1 MTKEQI
7 QSDIE
12 SSLPLPG
19 NEAVDI
25 LWKALTKAAD
35 LMKNTDESKRNCQI
49 ASNLEGKLSEEE
61 IKRLLKHVSIDAL
74 VFLDPPLETIL
85 VDPEGTS
92 VEDST
97 MRAIGKLRSSR
108 NSDPEEAFINLL
120 VVLEKIHAH
129 GFKTESESYNK
140 EILSLTRKI
149 LYLFCLLAISKL
161 N

>member
-7 QSDIE
+7 QFDIE
-12 SSLPLPG
+12 SSISLPDD
-19 NEAVDI
+19 EAVDI
-25 LWKALTKAAD
+25 LWKALTETAN
-35 LMKNTDESKRNCQI
+35 LMKSLSANERNYQI
-49 ASNLEGKLSEEE
+49 ASKLVEKFSEEE
-61 IKRLLKHVSIDAL
+61 IKRLLKHVSIDSL

-85 VDPEGTS
+85 VDLEGTS

-108 NSDPEEAFINLL
+108 DSEPGEAFINLL

-129 GFKTESESYNK
+129 GFNAGAESYNK
-140 EILSLTRKI
+140 EIFSLTRKI
-149 LYLFCLLAISKL
+149 LYLLCLLAISKL

>member
-1 MTKEQI
+1 MTKDQI
-7 QSDIE
+7 QFDVE
-12 SSLPLPG
+12 SSLSLPD

-25 LWKALTKAAD
+25 LWKAFTKTAD
-35 LMKNTDESKRNCQI
+35 LMKSFSVNERNCQI
-49 ASNLEGKLSEEE
+49 TLKLVERLSEEE
-61 IKRLLKHVSIDAL
+61 IKRLLKHVSIDSL

-85 VDPEGTS
+85 IDPEGTS

-108 NSDPEEAFINLL
+108 DSDPGDAFTNLL
-120 VVLEKIHAH
+120 VILEKIHAH
-129 GFKTESESYNK
+129 GFNAGSESYDK

-149 LYLFCLLAISKL
+149 LYLLCLLAISKL

>member
-7 QSDIE
+7 QFDIE
-12 SSLPLPG
+12 SSISLPDG
-19 NEAVDI
+19 EAVDT
-25 LWKALTKAAD
+25 LWKTLTKTAD
-35 LMKNTDESKRNCQI
+35 LMKSLSENKRNCQI
-49 ASNLEGKLSEEE
+49 TLKLVEKLSEEE
-61 IKRLLKHVSIDAL
+61 IKRLLKHASIDSL

-85 VDPEGTS
+85 VDPESTS

-108 NSDPEEAFINLL
+108 DSEPEEAFINLL
-120 VVLEKIHAH
+120 VVLERIHAH
-129 GFKTESESYNK
+129 GFNAGLESYNK

-149 LYLFCLLAISKL
+149 LYLLCLLAISNL

>member
-7 QSDIE
+7 QFDIE
-12 SSLPLPG
+12 SSTTLPDD
-19 NEAVDI
+19 EAVDI
-25 LWKALTKAAD
+25 LWKALTKTAD
-35 LMKNTDESKRNCQI
+35 LMKSLSGNERNYQI
-49 ASNLEGKLSEEE
+49 TLKLIEKLSEEE
-61 IKRLLKHVSIDAL
+61 IKRLLKHVSIDSL

-108 NSDPEEAFINLL
+108 DSEPEEAFISLL
-120 VVLEKIHAH
+120 VVLERIHVHEFNA
-129 GFKTESESYNK
+129 GPEPYNK
-140 EILSLTRKI
+140 EILSLTHKI
-149 LYLFCLLAISKL
+149 LYLLCLLTISKL